1 MYSHAVAI
9 GADLGRF
16 FVRTAVVR
24 YDGKLLL
31 KESFP
36 LKERLTKNNI
46 ISSLESAIWRTRELA
61 ASIGVNPLAMGIS
74 VPGFIDHDKGVVL
87 GPGHGIKGWRNVPLA
102 SEIKRSSGLPVYV

>member
-1 MYSHAVAI
+1 MYSHAAAI

-36 LKERLTKNNI
+36 LSESLTRNNI
-46 ISSLESAIWRTRELA
+46 LSSLESALWRTRELA
-61 ASIGVNPLAMGIS
+61 ATAGVNPLAVGVS
-74 VPGFIDHDKGVVL
+74 VPGFIDHDKGIVL
-87 GPGHGIKGWRNVPLA
+87 GPGHGIKGWKNVPLA
-102 SEIKRSSGLPVYV
+102 S